1 MFIHIPS
8 DAPGFLR
15 DQSLVT
21 SGLVPRSVSR
31 EPIRC
36 TALWA
41 LFNALMFLRGSHR
54 YPHSLVFVK

>member
-1 MFIHIPS
+1 MATLVNIHIPS

-31 EPIRC
+31 EPYRLGLPEKERDVYSVG
-36 TALWA
+36 AE
-41 LFNALMFLRGSHR
+41 
-54 YPHSLVFVK
+54 

>member
-1 MFIHIPS
+1 MAEKNRQLICWHIHIPS

-31 EPIRC
+31 E
-36 TALWA
+36 ALYIA
-41 LFNALMFLRGSHR
+41 GTRL
-54 YPHSLVFVK
+54 PH